1 MILVFKIIYL
11 STHPNHF
18 VFKPKSYKLSCPILY
33 MDNLELKYDD
43 KFKYL
48 GFTFS
53 FDQKDDKDMLRQL
66 RNLYT
71 KSNRL
76 LRLFHCCSSDVK
88 IALFRSYCTYLYCPF
103 LHYKKSTHSKLRV
116 AFNRFS

>member
-18 VFKPKSYKLSCPILY
+18 VWCLSRNHMPSCPILY
-33 MDNLELKYDD
+33 MDNPELKDANS
-43 KFKYL
+43 FKYF

-53 FDQKDDKDMLRQL
+53 FDQNNDKDMLRQL
-66 RNLYT
+66 RNLHT

-76 LRLFHCCSSDVK
+76 LRLFHCCSNSSTDVK
-88 IALFRSYCTYLYCPF
+88 IALFRSYCM
-103 LHYKKSTHSKLRV
+103 
-116 AFNRFS
+116 